1 MIKEWKCV
9 KGEMDN
15 ETWPRAQD
23 KEWGMTH
30 DWRPGTPSSYAVS
43 LRHLHIGCCSFLIR
57 AENTVPNAK
66 YNRLLHYYVL
76 LYTQWLSM
84 LQTDTLFKTVNIF
97 SKSNCKVQ
105 PFPIA
110 R

>member
-30 DWRPGTPSSYAVS
+30 DWQTWDPKQLRCLTETPTY
-43 LRHLHIGCCSFLIR
+43 R
-57 AENTVPNAK
+57 
-66 YNRLLHYYVL
+66 
-76 LYTQWLSM
+76 M
-84 LQTDTLFKTVNIF
+84 LQLFN
-97 SKSNCKVQ
+97 KS
-105 PFPIA
+105 
-110 R
+110 